1 MSWMVA
7 VALLSLQR
15 IRTFPAATLITY
27 EYVGVKQCSMP
38 VQVGLSRLVYSGPMN
53 WLPDAF
59 DKAARANRSR
69 TALVEEDRSW
79 TFGELAEESDAIAA
93 MLREK
98 VAGHAVGVLLLNSQ
112 KYVTTLLGVWK
123 AGKTPVPL
131 NYLLPPQELA
141 YIIKD
146 SGMSALITSQFFAQ
160 AVSAVKPLFG
170 DKGVILMAD
179 SPDFAPKA
187 SNASAT
193 YQDPALYLY
202 TSGTTGKPKGVILT
216 HRNLA
221 TNVEA
226 CQRAGGFD
234 HRDSFLCLLPFFHTY
249 AITGTIL
256 LPLLNGSKMV
266 LVDRFQ
272 PLKVMK
278 LIEDHAI
285 SVFLA
290 IPSMYRVLAHT
301 EGDFK
306 LNSVR
311 FPISGGEPLPVAVAE
326 AFEKRFGVP
335 IFEGYGQTEAS
346 PVISLNVPAKRKIGT
361 VGPPLP
367 GVEIAIWDDQK
378 NPVDL
383 DVIGEIMVRGPNV
396 MEGYY
401 NLPDETSK
409 TMTRGWLH
417 TGDLGTMDAE
427 GFVTITGRKKDLIIS
442 AGENIYPR
450 EIEEVL
456 AQHPKV
462 KEVAVIGVKDE
473 VRGEVPK
480 AFVIAREGMTVD
492 EKELRHFCRE
502 NIAGYKVPR
511 HFAVVADLPRT
522 PTGKVLKRLLPAD

>member
-1 MSWMVA
+1 M
-7 VALLSLQR
+7 
-15 IRTFPAATLITY
+15 T
-27 EYVGVKQCSMP
+27 
-38 VQVGLSRLVYSGPMN
+38 
-53 WLPDAF
+53 WLPQVF
-59 DKAARANRSR
+59 DKAAHANRSR
-69 TALVEEDRSW
+69 TALIEEDRSW

-98 VAGHAVGVLLLNSQ
+98 VPGDTVGVLLLNSQ

-160 AVSAVKPLFG
+160 AVAAVKPLFG
-170 DKGVILMAD
+170 DKGLILMAD
-179 SPDFAPKA
+179 APDFAPKTA
-187 SNASAT
+187 KPAETS
-193 YQDPALYLY
+193 YRDPALYLY
-202 TSGTTGKPKGVILT
+202 TSGTTGKPKGVVLT

-221 TNVEA
+221 YNVES

-278 LIEDHAI
+278 LIDEHAI

-290 IPSMYRVLAHT
+290 IPSMYRVLAHS
-301 EGDFK
+301 EGDFN
-306 LNSVR
+306 LQSVR

-346 PVISLNVPAKRKIGT
+346 PVISLNVPTGQKLGT
-361 VGPPLP
+361 VGRALP
-367 GVEIAIWDDQK
+367 GVEIAIWDEQK
-378 NPVDL
+378 NPVET
-383 DVIGEIMVRGPNV
+383 DVVGEIMVRAPSV

-401 NLPDETSK
+401 NLPDETAK
-409 TMTRGWLH
+409 TITREWLH
-417 TGDLGTMDAE
+417 TGDLGKMDAE

-480 AFVIAREGMTVD
+480 AFVIAREDMTLE
-492 EKELRHFCRE
+492 EKELRQFCRE
-502 NIAGYKVPR
+502 NLAGYKVPK
-511 HFAVVADLPRT
+511 HIAIVPDLPRT
-522 PTGKVLKRLLPAD
+522 PTGKILKRMLPRE

>member
-1 MSWMVA
+1 MERNILV
-7 VALLSLQR
+7 R
-15 IRTFPAATLITY
+15 RP
-27 EYVGVKQCSMP
+27 
-38 VQVGLSRLVYSGPMN
+38 LVYSGPMT
-53 WLPDAF
+53 WLPQAF
-59 DKAARANRSR
+59 DKAAQANRSR
-69 TALVEEDRSW
+69 TALIDEDRSW
-79 TFGELAEESDAIAA
+79 TFGDLAEESDAIATL
-93 MLREK
+93 LREK
-98 VAGHAVGVLLLNSQ
+98 VSGDTVGVLLLNSPR
-112 KYVTTLLGVWK
+112 YVTTLLGVWK

-141 YIIKD
+141 YIIRD
-146 SGMSALITSQFFAQ
+146 SGMSALVTSQFFAQ
-160 AVSAVKPLFG
+160 AVAAIKPLFG

-179 SPDFAPKA
+179 APDFPPKSAKPPEA
-187 SNASAT
+187 S
-193 YQDPALYLY
+193 YRDPALYLY
-202 TSGTTGKPKGVILT
+202 TSGTTGKPKGVVLT

-221 TNVEA
+221 ANVES
-226 CQRAGGFD
+226 CQQAGGFD

-256 LPLLNGSKMV
+256 LPLLNGSRMV

-301 EGDFK
+301 EGDFD
-306 LNSVR
+306 LDSVR

-346 PVISLNVPAKRKIGT
+346 PVISLNVPSGRKTGT
-361 VGPPLP
+361 VGRALP
-367 GVEIAIWDDQK
+367 GVEVAIWDEQK
-378 NPVDL
+378 NPVGV
-383 DVIGEIMVRGPNV
+383 DVIGEIVVRAPSV

-401 NLPDETSK
+401 NLPEETSK
-409 TMTRGWLH
+409 TITREWLH
-417 TGDLGTMDAE
+417 TGDLGKMDAE

-480 AFVIAREGMTVD
+480 AFVIARDGMTVD

-502 NIAGYKVPR
+502 NLAGYKVPR
-511 HFAVVADLPRT
+511 HFAIVPDLPRT
-522 PTGKVLKRLLPAD
+522 PTGKILKRMLPIE

>member
-1 MSWMVA
+1 M
-7 VALLSLQR
+7 
-15 IRTFPAATLITY
+15 T
-27 EYVGVKQCSMP
+27 
-38 VQVGLSRLVYSGPMN
+38 
-53 WLPDAF
+53 WLPEAF
-59 DKAARANRSR
+59 DKAAQANRSR
-69 TALVEEDRSW
+69 TALVDEDRSW

-98 VAGHAVGVLLLNSQ
+98 VPGDTVGVLLLNSY

-141 YIIKD
+141 YIIQD
-146 SGMSALITSQFFAQ
+146 SGMSTLVTSQFFAQ
-160 AVSAVKPLFG
+160 AVAAVKPLFG

-179 SPDFAPKA
+179 DPDFAPPTSQA
-187 SNASAT
+187 PTTS
-193 YQDPALYLY
+193 YRDPALYLY
-202 TSGTTGKPKGVILT
+202 TSGTTGKPKGVVLT

-256 LPLLNGSKMV
+256 LPLLQGSKMV
-266 LVDRFQ
+266 LIDRFQ

-278 LIEDHAI
+278 LIEDHSI

-290 IPSMYRVLAHT
+290 IPSMYRVLAHS
-301 EGDFK
+301 EGDFNLK
-306 LNSVR
+306 SVR
-311 FPISGGEPLPVAVAE
+311 FPISGGEPLPVAIAE

-335 IFEGYGQTEAS
+335 IFEGYGQTEAA
-346 PVISLNVPAKRKIGT
+346 PVISLNVPTKRKVGT
-361 VGPPLP
+361 VGPALP
-367 GVEIAIWDDQK
+367 GVEIAIWDEQK
-378 NPVDL
+378 NPVDT

-401 NLPDETSK
+401 NLPEETSK
-409 TMTRGWLH
+409 TITREWLH
-417 TGDLGTMDAE
+417 TGDLGKMDSE

-456 AQHPKV
+456 VQHPKV

-480 AFVIAREGMTVD
+480 AFVIARDGMTVE
-492 EKELRHFCRE
+492 EKELRQFCRE
-502 NIAGYKVPR
+502 NLAGYKVPK
-511 HFAVVADLPRT
+511 HIVIVPDLPRT
-522 PTGKVLKRLLPAD
+522 PTGKVLKRMLPTD